1 MSNLTGTDKS
11 VILLMTIGEDR
22 AAEVFKHLSQRE
34 VQTLSAAMANVTQIS
49 NKQLTDV
56 LAEFEQEAEQ
66 FAALNIN
73 ANDYLR
79 SVLVKA
85 LGEERAASLLEDIL
99 ETRDTA
105 SGIETLNFME
115 PQSAADLI
123 RDEHP
128 QIIATILVHLKRAQA
143 ADILALFDERLRHDV
158 MLRIATF
165 GGVQPAALAEL
176 TEVLNG
182 LLDGQNLKRSKMG
195 GVRTAAEIIN
205 LMKTQQEEAVITAV
219 REFDGEL
226 AQKIIDEMF
235 LFENLVDVDDRSIQ
249 RLLQE
254 VDSESLLIALKGAEQ
269 PLREKFLRNMSQR
282 AADILRDDLANRGPV
297 RLSQVENEQKAIL
310 LIVRR
315 LAETGEIVAQ
325 NIGGTLRHIAQEFLA
340 QWLLGPFQRDQQRF
354 GIHFLQQT
362 LNAAIVDIHQ
372 IFEQEHLVDNFL
384 RQLAVEFAHGGN
396 NGFFLLSFHQVDNF
410 GCCSHAAHFAA
421 LEILTVEQAIQYF
434 GQFRQR
440 GWLHAAKGGDTQHHV
455 VAQTFI
461 EQRQNIGGLRALQMH
476 QNGGDNLRML
486 IANQIGG
493 ALRLHKVERFNT
505 AGGIA
510 SFENIFQQAGGT
522 FFTQS
527 FDQYRTQIIVGV
539 DIQCGKLFSFLL
551 KFRQHIG

>member
-254 VDSESLLIALKGAEQ
+254 VDSESLLIAEQ

-315 LAETGEIVAQ
+315 LAETGEMV
-325 NIGGTLRHIAQEFLA
+325 IGSGE
-340 QWLLGPFQRDQQRF
+340 
-354 GIHFLQQT
+354 
-362 LNAAIVDIHQ
+362 
-372 IFEQEHLVDNFL
+372 
-384 RQLAVEFAHGGN
+384 
-396 NGFFLLSFHQVDNF
+396 
-410 GCCSHAAHFAA
+410 
-421 LEILTVEQAIQYF
+421 
-434 GQFRQR
+434 
-440 GWLHAAKGGDTQHHV
+440 DTYV
-455 VAQTFI
+455 
-461 EQRQNIGGLRALQMH
+461 
-476 QNGGDNLRML
+476 
-486 IANQIGG
+486 
-493 ALRLHKVERFNT
+493 
-505 AGGIA
+505 
-510 SFENIFQQAGGT
+510 
-522 FFTQS
+522 
-527 FDQYRTQIIVGV
+527 
-539 DIQCGKLFSFLL
+539 
-551 KFRQHIG
+551 